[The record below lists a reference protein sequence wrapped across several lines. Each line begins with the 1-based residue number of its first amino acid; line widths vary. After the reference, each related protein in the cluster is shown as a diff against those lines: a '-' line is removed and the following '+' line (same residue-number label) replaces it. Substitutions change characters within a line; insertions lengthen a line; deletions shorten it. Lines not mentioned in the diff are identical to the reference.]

1 MRRRRLTKPAGRL
14 QNYRVGG
21 YGWCFGISYSGV
33 HRSGG
38 RRVSRL
44 RGWCIYLGNING
56 SDLEDLT
63 KSLSAVSW
71 QVFTIWLVVSA
82 GVLVCVS
89 LDASLGLMAYPIIAV
104 NALCALLFVFF
115 GLTGHGQLLK
125 LPGAY
130 LTSATAGLAYLG
142 VG

>member
-1 MRRRRLTKPAGRL
+1 MAFWHLNKAAFIAAVRAMFHGHF
-14 QNYRVGG
+14 GG
-21 YGWCFGISYSGV
+21 SIC
-33 HRSGG
+33 
-38 RRVSRL
+38 
-44 RGWCIYLGNING
+44 LGHING
-56 SDLEDLT
+56 SDLEELT
-63 KSLSAVSW
+63 KSLSVVSW

-104 NALCALLFVFF
+104 NALCALLFVFLGF
-115 GLTGHGQLLK
+115 TGHGQLLK

-130 LTSATAGLAYLG
+130 LTGATAGLAYLG

>member
-1 MRRRRLTKPAGRL
+1 MAFWYLNIAAFIAAVGAVFHG
-14 QNYRVGG
+14 YVGG
-21 YGWCFGISYSGV
+21 
-33 HRSGG
+33 R
-38 RRVSRL
+38 
-44 RGWCIYLGNING
+44 IYLSNING
-56 SDLEDLT
+56 SDLEDLI
-63 KSLSAVSW
+63 KSLSVVSW
-71 QVFTIWLVVSA
+71 QVFTIWLAVSA

-104 NALCALLFVFF
+104 NALCALLFVFL